1 MPDSPTS
8 NHTTSE
14 SHESAIDW
22 LRRIAD
28 SYVNELFDQYQ
39 PNPPRESRDG
49 KVIRDPIHGFIHLSD
64 LETAVLDSP
73 LVQRLRYIHQ
83 NGFAYLVYPS
93 AQHTRLDHSI
103 GVMKVVDDVATSL
116 RNDQCR
122 KNQSSDKAELDD
134 RDLTELR
141 LAALLHDTG
150 HGFLS
155 HMSEELIERHWY
167 DKFAAI
173 RSADARFSGSGAA
186 ELLSYFLI
194 TSHGFKSYL
203 TEASN
208 RLRKDIS
215 VDRIA
220 GYIIGAGSKYK
231 ANLIT
236 GPLDCDKLDYIARD
250 AYFSG
255 IRLEVDFQ
263 YIIHNL
269 CIEKVG
275 DDGSP
280 DEGDYQLVTK
290 FPGLSFVE
298 QMHFA
303 RFLMFP
309 AMYYHQKVR
318 ALQAQVHVILDHIW
332 SDSTSSKPGLANGGL
347 DFGEITDFLRLSD
360 VEFIARLKDAHDT
373 NLREWGRALWRR
385 QTYRRALQISRG
397 TVVEKTLGEGYSDL
411 VKLSAREPEEYEE
424 LVRLRQSI
432 AEKASRYVAE
442 DLSIEDVWIDLP
454 EDLKSGGLTRCHVR
468 LHDGVVKPLYDL
480 FPMANLLD
488 TYGEHKWTGHV
499 FCAPRKGVPRAVNRA
514 AREVFQ
520 DEFKIEFED
529 HGTTNCKLQI

>member
-93 AQHTRLDHSI
+93 A
-103 GVMKVVDDVATSL
+103 
-116 RNDQCR
+116 
-122 KNQSSDKAELDD
+122 
-134 RDLTELR
+134 
-141 LAALLHDTG
+141 
-150 HGFLS
+150 
-155 HMSEELIERHWY
+155 
-167 DKFAAI
+167 
-173 RSADARFSGSGAA
+173 
-186 ELLSYFLI
+186 
-194 TSHGFKSYL
+194 
-203 TEASN
+203 
-208 RLRKDIS
+208 
-215 VDRIA
+215 
-220 GYIIGAGSKYK
+220 
-231 ANLIT
+231 
-236 GPLDCDKLDYIARD
+236 
-250 AYFSG
+250 
-255 IRLEVDFQ
+255 
-263 YIIHNL
+263 
-269 CIEKVG
+269 
-275 DDGSP
+275 
-280 DEGDYQLVTK
+280 
-290 FPGLSFVE
+290 
-298 QMHFA
+298 
-303 RFLMFP
+303 
-309 AMYYHQKVR
+309 
-318 ALQAQVHVILDHIW
+318 
-332 SDSTSSKPGLANGGL
+332 
-347 DFGEITDFLRLSD
+347 
-360 VEFIARLKDAHDT
+360 
-373 NLREWGRALWRR
+373 
-385 QTYRRALQISRG
+385 
-397 TVVEKTLGEGYSDL
+397 
-411 VKLSAREPEEYEE
+411 
-424 LVRLRQSI
+424 RLRQSI

>member
-208 RLRKDIS
+208 RLRNS
-215 VDRIA
+215 R
-220 GYIIGAGSKYK
+220 
-231 ANLIT
+231 IT
-236 GPLDCDKLDYIARD
+236 GRRTASFRFDRVASTWKR
-250 AYFSG
+250 SG
-255 IRLEVDFQ
+255 TAGQRR
-263 YIIHNL
+263 H
-269 CIEKVG
+269 
-275 DDGSP
+275 
-280 DEGDYQLVTK
+280 
-290 FPGLSFVE
+290 
-298 QMHFA
+298 
-303 RFLMFP
+303 
-309 AMYYHQKVR
+309 
-318 ALQAQVHVILDHIW
+318 W
-332 SDSTSSKPGLANGGL
+332 ANGGL
-347 DFGEITDFLRLSD
+347 RSETAAASYTRSG
-360 VEFIARLKDAHDT
+360 VAP
-373 NLREWGRALWRR
+373 ALLAQRPVCS
-385 QTYRRALQISRG
+385 TPTMPPS
-397 TVVEKTLGEGYSDL
+397 
-411 VKLSAREPEEYEE
+411 
-424 LVRLRQSI
+424 RLRDD
-432 AEKASRYVAE
+432 RH
-442 DLSIEDVWIDLP
+442 
-454 EDLKSGGLTRCHVR
+454 GCGL
-468 LHDGVVKPLYDL
+468 
-480 FPMANLLD
+480 
-488 TYGEHKWTGHV
+488 
-499 FCAPRKGVPRAVNRA
+499 
-514 AREVFQ
+514 
-520 DEFKIEFED
+520 
-529 HGTTNCKLQI
+529 